1 VSEPADS
8 GPVVRVLPEALS
20 NQIAAGE
27 VVERPASVVKEL
39 VENAID
45 AGASRILIDVEG
57 AGKSLIRIVDDGSG
71 MARLDAETAVLRHAT
86 SKVKT
91 SDDLEAIGTLGFRG
105 EALPSIAS
113 VSRFLL
119 VTRRSDSDAATTV
132 AIEGGNKAVLGIA
145 AAPVGTRIEVRD
157 LFWNVPARLKFLK
170 TDTTEVQHVVD
181 LIRGFALGHPHIH
194 FRLGTGG
201 RSPALDLPAV
211 RRLGERVVQVL
222 GKDTASE
229 LFEVG
234 ITGPP
239 IRVTGFVS
247 SPRGAKSTPSGLTCF
262 VNGRRVKDRV
272 LHHALVSAFG
282 AELGPGRF
290 PQAVL
295 WIHLDPKDVDVNV
308 HPAKAEVR
316 FREPDVVHDAVAR
329 AVQMMLRQRPWTD
342 SKPLPLEAFNHE
354 LELAPAAEAARPSA
368 FSNTTPFHSNTP
380 SAPSNPAPTHSNA
393 SPSSGSP
400 PSTGPSNTS
409 APSSST
415 SPAASSHTSFA
426 FPNTSPSG
434 SPPSSS
440 SPSTASEATPEGVSS
455 PVRPYEPDIS
465 HATHLRFGERPTAL
479 FTPDRDEDPLHRPLR
494 PLGAPSR
501 DVRPHRPPS
510 FPLPRTGVSVIPPSD
525 RSAENPTSREPARDH
540 RHTDPTPREPTPEPS
555 GLRPTT
561 GPRPFRILGETRAG
575 LILAE
580 DDLGLIAVD
589 RRVTDELSV
598 LSALQ
603 RDLKPP
609 QPLLIPARLDL
620 APHEAQHLAV
630 RVDELQRLGLWVE
643 PFGGPTF
650 QLLGLPPASI
660 GASPVR
666 LLEAVSTLLS
676 KEPDAPRGTILR
688 TIAAVT
694 AKTRESH
701 RESPEQVVKLALT
714 LTERAQD
721 GRRPFIRLSTSEIDR
736 RFET

>member
-1 VSEPADS
+1 MSELADS

-45 AGASRILIDVEG
+45 AGASRILVDVEG
-57 AGKSLIRIVDDGSG
+57 AGKTLIRIVDDGSG

-119 VTRRSDSDAATTV
+119 VTRRADSDVATTV
-132 AIEGGNKAVLGIA
+132 GIEGGNKAVLGIA

-316 FREPDVVHDAVAR
+316 FRQPDVVHDAVVR
-329 AVQMMLRQRPWTD
+329 AVQMMLRQRPWAD

-354 LELAPAAEAARPSA
+354 LELAPAAEAARPS
-368 FSNTTPFHSNTP
+368 
-380 SAPSNPAPTHSNA
+380 
-393 SPSSGSP
+393 
-400 PSTGPSNTS
+400 
-409 APSSST
+409 
-415 SPAASSHTSFA
+415 
-426 FPNTSPSG
+426 
-434 SPPSSS
+434 
-440 SPSTASEATPEGVSS
+440 TASDDAPEGVSS

-494 PLGAPSR
+494 PLSAPSR
-501 DVRPHRPPS
+501 DVRPNRPPS
-510 FPLPRTGVSVIPPSD
+510 FPLPRTVSVIPPSD
-525 RSAENPTSREPARDH
+525 RSAELPTPHEPARDH
-540 RHTDPTPREPTPEPS
+540 RPPDPRPREPAPEPS
-555 GLRPTT
+555 GLRPS
-561 GPRPFRILGETRAG
+561 PRPFRILGETRAG

-620 APHEAQHLAV
+620 APHEAQHLAA

-650 QLLGLPPASI
+650 QLLGLPPAAI

-666 LLEAVSTLLS
+666 LLEAVSSLLS

-688 TIAAVT
+688 TIAAT
-694 AKTRESH
+694 SAKTRESH